1 MTKQKASK
9 RQIMARVIAIVV
21 AVVMTLSIVF
31 AFVLK

>member
-21 AVVMTLSIVF
+21 AVVMTLSIGL
-31 AFVLK
+31 AFVLR